1 MPLGQ
6 SQGESVKKM
15 KKLYSIGEV
24 SRILNIPT
32 KALRNYDQLNLIK
45 PAQVDAQTKY
55 RYYSYDQFFTID
67 VIRYLN
73 KMLFV
78 PLEDIR
84 ELMIEDKD
92 HQQLLSLL
100 ETHKNSLEQ
109 KISELEYSR
118 RVTEGLIS
126 DIKYRENRDAAIPI
140 HEEYLLTRN
149 LYYKELNVSIYDL
162 DKHVSRISI
171 DAGNIHNRENNI
183 MCTLYSV
190 ADYELNQALNV
201 KGFGIFSD
209 KKMPGLK
216 SKLIPEGR
224 YLTQRFLYSEENCLA
239 ALRNLIRYSLTNDI
253 KLDDTVYLISR
264 MVKVSANTKYDY
276 YMDLQI
282 MRRF

>member
-1 MPLGQ
+1 MFNGI
-6 SQGESVKKM
+6 KC
-15 KKLYSIGEV
+15 SI
-24 SRILNIPT
+24 IN
-32 KALRNYDQLNLIK
+32 
-45 PAQVDAQTKY
+45 
-55 RYYSYDQFFTID
+55 
-67 VIRYLN
+67 
-73 KMLFV
+73 
-78 PLEDIR
+78 
-84 ELMIEDKD
+84 
-92 HQQLLSLL
+92 
-100 ETHKNSLEQ
+100 
-109 KISELEYSR
+109 
-118 RVTEGLIS
+118 
-126 DIKYRENRDAAIPI
+126 
-140 HEEYLLTRN
+140 
-149 LYYKELNVSIYDL
+149 KELNVSIYDL

-171 DAGNIHNRENNI
+171 DPGNINNRENNI

-216 SKLIPEGR
+216 SKPIPEGR

-264 MVKVSANTKYDY
+264 MVKVSANSKYGY